1 MIDDTEHISSE
12 ILELKGKVER
22 IPTLLK
28 GHFLLEQINRDLR
41 DLHSAV
47 LTARFAKEGESGNV
61 PKKEVDHGS
70 RKVMPYYRRR
80 WYLPGKEAENERQSA
95 LKNLSY
101 IADGIEHF
109 AWLLSEK
116 ALDADSEDVFDLI
129 HYIRDFQLDVR
140 DRIRGA
146 IDKSLNELAFC
157 VRSIE
162 VALHETTEY
171 IGGKYRL
178 SGDEYVSPP
187 DWRDSLG

>member
-1 MIDDTEHISSE
+1 VIDDTEHLRSE

-22 IPTLLK
+22 LPTLLK

-47 LTARFAKEGESGNV
+47 LTARFANEGESRYV

-70 RKVMPYYRRR
+70 RKVMPYYRTR
-80 WYLPGKEAENERQSA
+80 WYFPGKDAENERQSA

-101 IADGIEHF
+101 VVDGIEHF
-109 AWLLSEK
+109 AWMLSEK

-129 HYIRDFQLDVR
+129 HYMWDFQLNVR

-146 IDKSLNELAFC
+146 INSSLNELAFC

-171 IGGKYRL
+171 IDGKYRL

-187 DWRDSLG
+187 DWRHSLG